1 MSGIAKLIGTSGVI
15 FAIAMTS
22 IAQASP
28 IGTPAAN
35 RIPTGK
41 GKNLGTLFDGMVGRR
56 DGGQADAGDGKTRPG
71 RKHLTSK
78 EWHEA
83 YVAKHGHDLPSP
95 LERPGGH

>member
-35 RIPTGK
+35 RVPTGK
-41 GKNLGTLFDGMVGRR
+41 GKNLGGLFDNMVGRH
-56 DGGQADAGDGKTRPG
+56 DEDQAGAGNGKSQPR
-71 RKHLTSK
+71 RKHLNNR

-83 YVAKHGHDLPSP
+83 YIAKHGHDLPSP

>member
-1 MSGIAKLIGTSGVI
+1 MSKNSKLIVAVGVLL
-15 FAIAMTS
+15 AMGFGAL
-22 IAQASP
+22 AQASP

-35 RIPTGK
+35 GIPTGK